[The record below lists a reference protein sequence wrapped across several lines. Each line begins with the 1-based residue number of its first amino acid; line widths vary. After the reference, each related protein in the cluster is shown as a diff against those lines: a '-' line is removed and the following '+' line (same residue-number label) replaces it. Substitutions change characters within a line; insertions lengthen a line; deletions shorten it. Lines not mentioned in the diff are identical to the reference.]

1 MNTNRILFAGMYD
14 SGKTTFIAAL
24 WAYVNSDK
32 KGKQLKLNTLV
43 NSENEYL
50 DTIRAEW
57 LQCKK
62 VTRTNLNKT
71 ENVKMNLLNE
81 SNSENVILEIPDI
94 SGELFSNH
102 FQTREWTVE
111 YDSLVNEINGILL
124 FINPTDKKN
133 RTNFIADSLEIVKE
147 LGGTPENNENVN
159 FATWSDE
166 HTSNQVKL
174 VETLQF
180 IETKKDMVTPIK
192 VSVIVS
198 RWDLIEEEGCP
209 SPEKWLQTNMPLL
222 YQYLKCNTNYFKPSY
237 FGVSAQGCDYDNE
250 DDVDRMLEVEP
261 FERPFIRLET
271 EVIKDLTAPIIWLT
285 EK

>member
-32 KGKQLKLNTLV
+32 KDKHLKLNTLA

-81 SNSENVILEIPDI
+81 SNSENIILEIPDI
-94 SGELFSNH
+94 SGELFGNH
-102 FQTREWTVE
+102 FQLREWTSE
-111 YDSLVNEINGILL
+111 YDSLINQVNGILL
-124 FINPTDKKN
+124 FINPNDKKN
-133 RTNFIADSLEIVKE
+133 RTDFIVDSLEIVKE
-147 LGGTPENNENVN
+147 LGGTPENNENVT
-159 FATWSDE
+159 FATWSEE

-180 IETKKDMVTPIK
+180 IEARKDIVAPIK
-192 VSVIVS
+192 VSVMVS
-198 RWDLIEEEGCP
+198 RWDLIEGEGSP
-209 SPEKWLQTNMPLL
+209 SPEKWIQTKMPLL
-222 YQYLKCNTNYFKPSY
+222 YQYLKCNTNYFSPFY
-237 FGVSAQGCDYDNE
+237 FGVSAQGCDYDNP
-250 DDVDRMLEVEP
+250 DDVNRMLEVEP
-261 FERPFIRLET
+261 FERPFIRLEK
-271 EVIKDLTAPIIWLT
+271 EVLKDLTAPIIWLT